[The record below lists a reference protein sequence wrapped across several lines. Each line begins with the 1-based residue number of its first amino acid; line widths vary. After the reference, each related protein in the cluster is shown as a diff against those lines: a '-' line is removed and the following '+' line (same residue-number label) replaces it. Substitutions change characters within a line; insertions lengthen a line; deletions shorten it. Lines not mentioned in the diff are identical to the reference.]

1 MALDMDQL
9 RKMFYEECRENLEVL
24 ENELLNIDLANV
36 EKETINTIF
45 RAAHSIKG
53 GAATFNLFDI
63 SEFTHSIEAFL
74 DLVRNDEKDLTK
86 NSIDVLLK
94 GGDCIQS
101 MLAGHESDEIV
112 DEELKASV
120 NALIE
125 GLLSDSGSDESID
138 PSSGHVA
145 VEESEQDSEPSK
157 VQGTSGEGSP
167 KHWSIEFK
175 PHREMFFSGNDPLRI
190 IRELMEFDENGSVE
204 ATLDNIPEI
213 AEIEEELCY
222 LSWAIS
228 VSGDVLLAD
237 IEEVFEWVEDEC
249 DLTIE
254 PVYEGNG
261 ASDVSTAQEDEESN
275 IQETPQEPSLSKSSP
290 SKLSPSMTAEKN
302 SGTSTVSEANV
313 SSTDS
318 ASSNSIS
325 ANSVPATNAS
335 ASTKAAKGDSSV
347 SSIRVDIDKVD
358 GLINLVGELVI
369 TQSMLNEIGNDF
381 SIDKLDKLKEGLD
394 QLLQNSRDLQ
404 ENVLNIRMLPMSFA
418 FSRFP
423 RLVRDLCGRLE
434 KQVDLQIT
442 GENTEL
448 DKTVLERIVD
458 PLVHLVRNGIDHGI
472 EIPEVRRES
481 GKSEEGVISLNA
493 YHQGGAIIIEI
504 KDDGAGIDCDVLWR
518 KAIEKGVLA
527 EDSRREEMTD
537 KQVLNLIFAPG
548 FSTADEVSDI
558 SGRGVG
564 MDVVKRNIEELGGHI
579 EVDSKLGIGS
589 HFTISLPLT
598 LAILDGQLVKVGSE
612 VYVIPLLTIIESIQ
626 ISPECI
632 KHASGGVELY
642 RLRDE
647 NIPILRLQ
655 DELEMGESGPL
666 NDRILCLVEA
676 AGTRVGL
683 VLDELLDQQQVVIK
697 SLESN
702 YSKVPGISGATILGN
717 GAVSLILDIQGLITS
732 YLTKSSG
739 SSNKGIAA

>member
-24 ENELLNIDLANV
+24 ENELLNIEVSSV

-63 SEFTHSIEAFL
+63 SEFTHAIEAYL
-74 DLVRNDEKDLTK
+74 DLVRNDEKELTK
-86 NSIDVLLK
+86 SSIDVLLK
-94 GGDCIQS
+94 GGDCIKN
-101 MLAGHESDEIV
+101 MLEGHESDEVV
-112 DEELKASV
+112 DEALKASV
-120 NALIE
+120 NQ
-125 GLLSDSGSDESID
+125 LLEQLLDNNSEDLPLNQEPNVTQDAEEADSFELAISESDN
-138 PSSGHVA
+138 
-145 VEESEQDSEPSK
+145 
-157 VQGTSGEGSP
+157 SP
-167 KHWSIEFK
+167 EIPKLWAIQFT

-190 IRELMEFDENGSVE
+190 IRELLEFDQQAKVDACIDE
-204 ATLDNIPEI
+204 LPEI
-213 AEIEEELCY
+213 AEIEEELSY
-222 LSWAIS
+222 LYWKITIDGS
-228 VSGDVLLAD
+228 VALDE
-237 IEEVFEWVEDEC
+237 IQEVFEWVEDEC

-254 PVYEGNG
+254 PTFDSPITVDSSLVEIEQ
-261 ASDVSTAQEDEESN
+261 DDTSTDAQVQSPESVQESPQTILDETTSGS
-275 IQETPQEPSLSKSSP
+275 QPPTSKLLDKGKSSP
-290 SKLSPSMTAEKN
+290 
-302 SGTSTVSEANV
+302 
-313 SSTDS
+313 
-318 ASSNSIS
+318 
-325 ANSVPATNAS
+325 ATKP
-335 ASTKAAKGDSSV
+335 TKSDSSV

-381 SIDKLDKLKEGLD
+381 SMDKLDKLKEGLD

-434 KQVDLQIT
+434 KQVDLQIS

-472 EIPEVRRES
+472 EVPEIRVAN
-481 GKSEEGVISLNA
+481 GKPEEGVISLNA
-493 YHQGGAIIIEI
+493 YHQGGAIVIEI
-504 KDDGAGIDCDVLWR
+504 KDDGAGIDCDALWR
-518 KAIEKGVLA
+518 KAIEKGVLDA
-527 EDSRREEMTD
+527 DSRREEMTD

-579 EVDSKLGIGS
+579 EVESKLGFGC
-589 HFTISLPLT
+589 HFTINLPLT

-626 ISPECI
+626 ISTDCI
-632 KHASGGVELY
+632 KHASGGIELY

-655 DELEMGESGPL
+655 DELEMGESGVL
-666 NDRILCLVEA
+666 NERILCFVEA
-676 AGTRVGL
+676 AGSRVGL

-702 YSKVPGISGATILGN
+702 YTKVPGISGATILGD
-717 GAVSLILDIQGLITS
+717 GSVSLILDIQGLITS
-732 YLTKSSG
+732 YLTKSANSG
-739 SSNKGIAA
+739 NKGIAA